1 MEEFGFELCSQN
13 EIKLG
18 EDIQKV
24 GKCGMS
30 VVQRGHWPDW
40 LKVRCGSEQNGCVW
54 LLRWEQ
60 IMVILKTKVFS

>member
-13 EIKLG
+13 EIKLE

-30 VVQRGHWPDW
+30 VGQRGPWPDW
-40 LKVRCGSEQNGCVW
+40 LEVGCGSEQNGCVW
-54 LLRWEQ
+54 LYVGSRLW
-60 IMVILKTKVFS
+60 